1 MKVVKVRS
9 PFIIEV
15 NEAGAIGSKVELF
28 IYPYGSSVPATPT
41 YTLSKLNPSTTQLNT
56 SYNVSNYVKE
66 YIDNI
71 KATYTNYVG
80 GVEQNNEWV
89 FFQVK
94 RYKLVGTTYTQVGST
109 IDYVGVNGFT
119 DYTSGNQEPSEI
131 KLLLLANTNINN
143 YYYKAPTYPNGDI
156 QYFNLLV
163 DKPTT
168 ITTTVDV
175 KYERIDGA
183 VYSVTAS
190 FGVGSAG
197 ILNPKIPISIVKVD
211 GNFVNGCKVTI
222 IYTPE
227 TGSPIF
233 LPSFY
238 TYPIEE
244 CKYTPVLCDFVN
256 RYGGWQTITFF
267 KAQTNAVSVKGS
279 EYNLLPDAI
288 DYNVYKGQSK
298 VFNINGTQTVKL
310 NTGWVD
316 ENYNELITDLL
327 LSETVLLDNKPVKV
341 KTQSH
346 TYKTQLKDKM
356 INFEIDFEYA
366 FDLINDVV

>member
-1 MKVVKVRS
+1 MKVVKIRS

-15 NEAGAIGSKVELF
+15 NQSGQVGSKVELS
-28 IYPYGSSVPATPT
+28 IWNGSSYPT
-41 YTLSKLNPSTTQLNT
+41 SGTGFYSLSKAIPSATQIST
-56 SYNVSNYVKE
+56 YYNVSNYVKE
-66 YIDNI
+66 FIDNI

-80 GVEQNNEWV
+80 SIEQNNEWTR
-89 FFQVK
+89 FQIK
-94 RYKLVGTTYTQVGST
+94 RYWYNGTVYTVLDT
-109 IDYVGVNGFT
+109 TEYVGVNGFSNYIDGYQNPT
-119 DYTSGNQEPSEI
+119 DINMILLGNE
-131 KLLLLANTNINN
+131 NINN
-143 YYYKAPTYPNGDI
+143 YYYSQTTYPTNTI
-156 QYFNLLV
+156 QYFNLLI
-163 DKPTT
+163 DKPTL
-168 ITTTVDV
+168 TTTTINV
-175 KYERIDGA
+175 KFERIDGI
-183 VYSVTAS
+183 VKVVTIA
-190 FGVGSAG
+190 FAVGSAG
-197 ILNPKIPISIVKVD
+197 IINATIPISIIKVD
-211 GNFVNGCKVTI
+211 SDYINGCKVTI
-222 IYTPE
+222 TYTPV
-227 TGSPIF
+227 TGSPIVQ
-233 LPSFY
+233 SFY

-288 DYNVYKGQSK
+288 DYNIYKGQSK

>member
-15 NEAGAIGSKVELF
+15 NEAGAIGSKVELY
-28 IYPYGSSVPATPT
+28 IYPYTGPYPASPT
-41 YTLSKLNPSTTQLNT
+41 YTLSKLNPSTTQLKT

-71 KATYTNYVG
+71 KANYLNYYGANTEPNDYVL
-80 GVEQNNEWV
+80 
-89 FFQVK
+89 FKVK
-94 RYKLVGTTYTQVGST
+94 RYKLVGTTYTLLTDV
-109 IDYVGVNGFT
+109 DYIGLNGFT
-119 DYTSGNQEPSEI
+119 DYTEGNQNPGTSFVN
-131 KLLLLANTNINN
+131 LLTNTNINN
-143 YYYKAPTYPNGDI
+143 YYYKQTTYPNDLI
-156 QYFNLLV
+156 QYVNLLF
-163 DKPTT
+163 DKTTTNTT
-168 ITTTVDV
+168 IVNI
-175 KYERIDGA
+175 KYERIDGVVYNNNSDLA
-183 VYSVTAS
+183 VG
-190 FGVGSAG
+190 FAG
-197 ILNPKIPISIVKVD
+197 IFNIKLPITLAKLDS
-211 GNFVNGCKVTI
+211 NFINGCKVTI
-222 IYTPE
+222 TYTPAA
-227 TGSPIF
+227 GSPIVK
-233 LPSFY
+233 SFY

-244 CKYTPVLCDFVN
+244 CKYTPVLCDFIN

-288 DYNVYKGQSK
+288 DYNIYKGQSK